1 MILEYFGRLL
11 LVMPLIAGM
20 VWGSL
25 WLWKKLQLGMP
36 MQAQKTRNVQVL
48 DSVSLASNG
57 RLLVVEFGGEKLLL
71 GVSRAGI
78 NLVSSNGQDAP
89 NA

>member
-25 WLWKKLQLGMP
+25 WLWKKFQLGIP
-36 MQAQKTRNVQVL
+36 MQTQKARHVQVL
-48 DSVSLASNG
+48 DSVSLGSNG
-57 RLLVVEFGGEKLLL
+57 RLLVVEFGGDRLLL

-78 NLVSSNGQDAP
+78 NRVGATDQDVPHA
-89 NA
+89 

>member
-11 LVMPLIAGM
+11 VVMPLIAGM

-25 WLWKKLQLGMP
+25 WLWKKFQLGLP
-36 MQAQKTRNVQVL
+36 MQTQKTRTVNVL
-48 DSVSLASNG
+48 ESISLGSNG
-57 RLLVVEFGGEKLLL
+57 RLLVVEFGREKLLV

-78 NLVSSNGQDAP
+78 ALLTATEEDLPHA
-89 NA
+89 